1 MNAVVN
7 NVSTKTLDDLNNNTI
22 KAIETITDIVD
33 DKPIEYY
40 PID

>member
-1 MNAVVN
+1 MNAVAN
-7 NVSTKTLDDLNNNTI
+7 NVSTKTLDDLNNNTL

-33 DKPIEYY
+33 DKPIMYY